1 MSSMTKPFVFAIVTV
16 SACAP
21 AIAEQFTYEELN
33 ISMSTA
39 DDWTTL
45 PVTGLAII
53 NQTCVTTTIMHAN
66 RRGIKLNA
74 DEAGSQVLLLQSKL
88 PIGSNA
94 DNPNFLLAIEKT
106 WSDKFD
112 RTGKGYLDLMADR
125 VKKLAVPTRFISEPR
140 ELKIGENVFYYADAE
155 NTKVLNAKTKQR
167 YICGFVNGHYLY
179 FVLSYNDENDD
190 YFSQMMACVNTLTVG
205 R

>member
-1 MSSMTKPFVFAIVTV
+1 MTKPFVFALVAV

-21 AIAEQFTYEELN
+21 AIAGEFTYEELN

-39 DDWTTL
+39 DDWATL
-45 PVTGLAII
+45 SETALAII
-53 NQTCVTTTIMHAN
+53 NQHASRSTIMHAN
-66 RRGIKLNA
+66 RLGIKLNA
-74 DEAGSQVLLLQSKL
+74 DQAGSEILLLQSKL
-88 PIGSNA
+88 PFGSNA
-94 DNPNFLLAIEKT
+94 DNPNVLLAIEKA
-106 WSDKFD
+106 WSDTFD

-125 VKKLAVPTRFISEPR
+125 VKKLAAPTGFISEAK
-140 ELKIGENVFYYADAE
+140 ELNIGENVFYYADAE

-179 FVLSYNDENDD
+179 FVLSYNDENDND
-190 YFSQMMACVNTLTVG
+190 FSQMMACVKSLTVG